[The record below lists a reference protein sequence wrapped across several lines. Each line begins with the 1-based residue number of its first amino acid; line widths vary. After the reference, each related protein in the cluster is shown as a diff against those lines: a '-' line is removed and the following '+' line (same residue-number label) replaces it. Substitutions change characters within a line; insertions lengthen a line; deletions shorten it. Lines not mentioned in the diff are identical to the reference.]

1 MNPKGNDTAGGVLL
15 EADKL
20 TIQFGG
26 LRAVDQ
32 VSFVVKP
39 GEVYTI
45 VGPNGAGKT
54 TVFNLISRIYDVSE
68 GRIVFQGQD
77 ITDVPPH
84 RIARMGI
91 ARTFQN
97 IELFEHTSVL
107 QNLLVG
113 RHCRNRTNLLAEV
126 FFTPGVMRQE
136 LEHRQRVERI
146 IDLLELQHYRD
157 QIIANLPY
165 GVRKMVELAR
175 ALSTEPTLLLLDEP
189 ASGLNIEETDDLA
202 NWIDDIK
209 SDLKITVLMIEHDM
223 RLVSR
228 VSDRVLAMNQGR
240 VLAEGSP
247 AEVQRHPEVV
257 RAYLGA

>member
-1 MNPKGNDTAGGVLL
+1 MSADRALL
-15 EADKL
+15 EAHNL

-26 LRAVDQ
+26 LRAVDA
-32 VSFVVKP
+32 VSFAVRR

-54 TVFNLISRIYDVSE
+54 TVFNLISRIYDVTE
-68 GRIVFQGQD
+68 GRIVYQGQD
-77 ITDVPPH
+77 ITGVPPH

-97 IELFEHTSVL
+97 IELFEHATVL

-113 RHCRNRTNLLAEV
+113 RHCRNRTSLLGEV
-126 FFTPGVMRQE
+126 FFTPAVMRQE
-136 LEHRQRVERI
+136 IDHRQRVERI
-146 IDLLELQHYRD
+146 IDLLDLQHYRE

-165 GVRKMVELAR
+165 GVRKMVELGR

-202 NWIDDIK
+202 NWIDDFK
-209 SDLKITVLMIEHDM
+209 NDLKITVLMIEHDM

-240 VLAEGSP
+240 VLAEGTP
-247 AEVQRHPEVV
+247 GEVQRHPEVV

>member
-1 MNPKGNDTAGGVLL
+1 MNPRGNGSGALL

-32 VSFVVKP
+32 VSFVVNP

-54 TVFNLISRIYDVSE
+54 TVFNLISRIYDVTE

-77 ITDVPPH
+77 ITQVPPH

-97 IELFEHTSVL
+97 IELFEHSTVL
-107 QNLLVG
+107 HNLLIG
-113 RHCRNRTNLLAEV
+113 RHCRNRTNLLSEI

-136 LEHRQRVERI
+136 LDHRQRVERI
-146 IDLLELQHYRD
+146 IDLLELQHYRE

-209 SDLKITVLMIEHDM
+209 NDLKITVLMIEHDM

-240 VLAEGSP
+240 VLAEGGP
-247 AEVQRHPEVV
+247 AEVQRHPDVV

>member
-1 MNPKGNDTAGGVLL
+1 MTAHGVAEGVLL

-54 TVFNLISRIYDVSE
+54 TVFNLISRIYDVSD
-68 GRIVFQGQD
+68 GRIVFQGAD
-77 ITDVPPH
+77 ITRVPPH

-97 IELFEHTSVL
+97 IELFEHATVL

-113 RHCRNRTNLLAEV
+113 RHCRNRTHLLAEM

-136 LEHRQRVERI
+136 LAHRQRVERI
-146 IDLLELQHYRD
+146 IDLLELQHYRE

-209 SDLKITVLMIEHDM
+209 NDLKITVLMIEHDM

-240 VLAEGSP
+240 VLAEGGP
-247 AEVQRHPEVV
+247 AEVQRHPDVV